1 MDGRRTRRRVAT
13 VGGAVVGTIA
23 GSALA
28 LLTDVGTAQRDIAP
42 PEPWIEATHLPPLLT
57 APGEAV
63 ELRYDAYCASAENV
77 DEPCEVEAAVSV
89 RRGSSGTFHALPV
102 TEERGAPEGRL
113 VAAVPDSIARFH
125 EGFSYYAVLRDV
137 RTRAT
142 TTLPAGGAEAPQI
155 SRPLVRP
162 TEIPLGKHAFGAVR
176 RANARV
182 VSARWGSGQGE
193 IGLEPGRQLAP
204 IGGSSFDIGPDGSV
218 HVLDQ
223 ANRRVVR
230 WPRAGGAPDE
240 ELLAINGTLADLA
253 AGSDGTTYVLET
265 TSSPGETAV
274 VRAFDAG
281 GRSLGTTSLV
291 ERGSQLQADDGVVR
305 ALEHPSGQWMEVF
318 ASGRPVAASRQERTG
333 RPGRRARGGEELV
346 VLRTGDELRVA
357 LAGGHGVKRSW
368 RIVSETPLAEVQ
380 LAEIAGRG
388 VVVVLRVY
396 SDSGSEFRVFVLGE
410 RGLVESFS
418 VPASDWAE
426 TAPLARFRLHGQ
438 SLYQLGSTPEG
449 LFVDRYHLE
458 VER

>member
-13 VGGAVVGTIA
+13 VGGAVVGAIA

-57 APGEAV
+57 ARGERV
-63 ELRYDAYCASAENV
+63 ELRYDAYCAAEGEL
-77 DEPCEVEAAVSV
+77 DEPCAVEAAVFV
-89 RRGSSGTFHALPV
+89 RRGRSGTFHELPV
-102 TEERGAPEGRL
+102 TEERGASEGRL
-113 VAAVPDSIARFH
+113 VVAVPGSLARFH

-137 RTRAT
+137 RTGAT

-155 SRPLVRP
+155 SWPLAGP
-162 TEIPLGKHAFGAVR
+162 TEISLGKHAFGAGR
-176 RANARV
+176 TANARV

-230 WPRAGGAPDE
+230 WPRTGGTPDE
-240 ELLAINGTLADLA
+240 ALLAINGTLADLA
-253 AGSDGTTYVLET
+253 AGDDGNTYVLET
-265 TSSPGETAV
+265 TSRPGETAV

-291 ERGSQLQADDGVVR
+291 ERGSQLQAVDDVVR
-305 ALEHPSGQWMEVF
+305 ALEQPSGQWMEVF
-318 ASGRPVAASRQERTG
+318 ASGRPVAASRQKQTG
-333 RPGRRARGGEELV
+333 RPGRRVRGDEELV
-346 VLRTGDELRVA
+346 VLRTGNELRLA
-357 LAGGHGVKRSW
+357 LVDRRGLKRSW

-380 LAEIAGRG
+380 LAEAAGASM
-388 VVVVLRVY
+388 VVVLRVY
-396 SDSGSEFRVFVLGE
+396 SDSGSEFRVLVLGE
-410 RGLVESFS
+410 RGVVESFG

-438 SLYQLGSTPEG
+438 SLYQLGSAPEG
-449 LFVDRYHLE
+449 LFVDRYDLE